1 MNLGDSIRTMRLYRG
16 LTQAQLGE
24 KINSTQSYVN
34 YMEQKGVSINKL
46 EEVAEILGLKIEV
59 KIEISEKTGS

>member
-1 MNLGDSIRTMRLYRG
+1 MRLYRG

>member
-1 MNLGDSIRTMRLYRG
+1 MNLGETIKTMRLYRG
-16 LTQAQLGE
+16 LTQSQLAE

-46 EEVAEILGLKIEV
+46 EEVADILGLKIEV
-59 KIEISEKTGS
+59 KIAVSEKVHS